1 MLQNENELKREDYE
15 ELYFN
20 KLRNIAKVKIPI
32 TWNKT
37 PQKLTCCIVEPRIIN
52 TLHGVLNNVAAIYGN
67 SDVGLTIFHGNH
79 NKKYILNIIKNWKNV
94 NLINMNVDNLKIEEY
109 SRMLTQK
116 SFYKN
121 FTSSHILIFQWDSYI
136 FKKIPD
142 YYYNFDFVGARWQ
155 KNIGNNCGN
164 GGISLRNRIAMI
176 KHSTINGVTSPEDFY
191 FAKRDLQP
199 CDNVANHTLFS
210 CEGIFAE
217 NPYCCH
223 KPFASMTDPTM
234 QDEYITFLNN
244 IK

>member
-1 MLQNENELKREDYE
+1 MLQNDKILKREDYKNI
-15 ELYFN
+15 YFD
-20 KLRNIAKVKIPI
+20 KLRKIERVEIPV

-37 PQKLTCCIVEPRIIN
+37 PKKLTCCIVEPRIVN

-79 NKKYILNIIKNWKNV
+79 NKNYILNIIKNWKSV

-109 SRMLTQK
+109 SQLLTQK

-142 YYYNFDFVGARWQ
+142 YYYDFDFVGARWQ
-155 KNIGNNCGN
+155 NNIGNNCGN
-164 GGISLRNRIAMI
+164 GGISLRNRAAMI

-191 FAKRDLQP
+191 FAKRDLKT
-199 CDNVANHTLFS
+199 CDNVASHTLFS
-210 CEGIFAE
+210 CEGIFTAD
-217 NPYCCH
+217 PCCCH
-223 KPFASMTDPTM
+223 KPFASMSDYTM
-234 QDEYITFLNN
+234 QNEYITFLNK